1 LINLRKSAEPAR
13 NYGTR
18 LPAAVPCGSGLVQAR
33 VAANVSCGSR
43 LVQPWVA
50 NGTGLP
56 GRSSN
61 PSAAVPCGSG
71 LVQARVAANVSCGSR
86 LVQPWVAANVSCG
99 SRLVQPWV
107 ALGLHVRCRSGQ
119 KKYHRDRHHPPS
131 NACNTT
137 FRVHDHVLL
146 TSLLFTLLFVV
157 PLARLPVWLQ
167 RLREKP
173 ATAPKV

>member
-13 NYGTR
+13 DCGTR
-18 LPAAVPCGSGLVQAR
+18 LPAAVPCSPGLVQAR

-61 PSAAVPCGSG
+61 PSAAVSYSPG
-71 LVQARVAANVSCGSR
+71 LVQARVAANVPCGAR
-86 LVQPWVAANVSCG
+86 LVE
-99 SRLVQPWV
+99 PWV
-107 ALGLHVRCRSGQ
+107 ALGLHVRRRSGQ
-119 KKYHRDRHHPPS
+119 KPYHRDRHHPPS
-131 NACNTT
+131 HAGNTT

-146 TSLLFTLLFVV
+146 TYLLFTSLFVV